1 MITMTRSITTM
12 IANMIKILNLHL
24 VTRACGQEGLHCW
37 RRRPG
42 GRRGAQEAKVVAAA
56 PSDE

>member
-1 MITMTRSITTM
+1 MTMTRSITTM
-12 IANMIKILNLHL
+12 IANMIKIPNVHL
-24 VTRACGQEGLHCW
+24 VPGACGQEGLRGR

-56 PSDE
+56 PSDA